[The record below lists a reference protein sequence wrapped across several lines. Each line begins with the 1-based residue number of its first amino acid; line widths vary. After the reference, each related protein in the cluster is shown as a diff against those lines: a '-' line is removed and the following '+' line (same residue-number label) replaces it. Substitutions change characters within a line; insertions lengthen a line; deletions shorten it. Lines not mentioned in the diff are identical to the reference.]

1 MSDAL
6 RVAMVMPP
14 ITAGRF
20 DDVVDGW
27 PTVTS
32 TVEGLHRAGVEVTVH
47 GRTSEAE
54 GSLERGGV
62 RYRFH
67 PSDAALAAAVS
78 ADRPNVVHV
87 HGLGWTRLL
96 RRLAKVQAPLLL
108 QHHGEPVF
116 SGRARVGHRWV
127 RRSVAG
133 YLFTGAAEGQ
143 VQPWIDAGVI
153 EPGAPL
159 FEVLE
164 AASMLPDPEQAP
176 EPLAGA
182 PAVLW
187 VGRLIAG
194 KDPLTAVEAFALAAL
209 PDAQLHM
216 LATDRTMEAEV
227 RARIAATASLRDRV
241 HLHAAVPHQR
251 MAAWYRGAHIYFS
264 TSHREGSGYSLI
276 EAMACGCVP
285 VVSAIPPHRAIAGDV
300 GAQFPV
306 ADAPAA
312 AKALENASW
321 RSGEPSL
328 ERSRIVLSWE
338 HVAGQL
344 VAAYDTVA
352 RRRD

>member
-1 MSDAL
+1 MSAAL

-14 ITAGRF
+14 ITTGRF
-20 DDVVDGW
+20 ADVVDGW
-27 PTVTS
+27 PTITS
-32 TVEGLHRAGVEVTVH
+32 TVDGLRRAGVEVTVH
-47 GRTSEAE
+47 GRTGEAE
-54 GSLERGGV
+54 GSLERGGAT
-62 RYRFH
+62 YRFH
-67 PSDAALAAAVS
+67 RSDAVLVS
-78 ADRPNVVHV
+78 AIEADRPSVVHV

-96 RRLAKVQAPLLL
+96 RRLAKVPAPLLL

-116 SGRARVGHRWV
+116 SGRARVGHRLV
-127 RRSVAG
+127 RRSIAG
-133 YLFTGAAEGQ
+133 YMFTGAAEGQ
-143 VQPWIDAGVI
+143 AQPWIDAGVI
-153 EPGAPL
+153 APDARL

-164 AASMLPDPEQAP
+164 AASMLPDPEQPA
-176 EPLAGA
+176 EPLQGA

-209 PDAQLHM
+209 PDAQLHL

-241 HLHAAVPHQR
+241 HLHPPVLHQR

-285 VVSAIPPHRAIAGDV
+285 VVTAIPPHRAIAGDV
-300 GAQFPV
+300 GTQFPV

-312 AKALENASW
+312 ARALENANW

-344 VAAYDTVA
+344 VAAYGVVA